1 MLTFVRSYIMWVCFL
16 ILENYYGIH
25 IRQKTSYH
33 IAGVRTYML
42 LRCHTGTQPQGQYSH
57 LESKILPLI

>member
-1 MLTFVRSYIMWVCFL
+1 MLTFVCSYIMWVCFL
-16 ILENYYGIH
+16 ILESYCTY
-25 IRQKTSYH
+25 KTSYH

-42 LRCHTGTQPQGQYSH
+42 LRGHNGKQSQGQYSH